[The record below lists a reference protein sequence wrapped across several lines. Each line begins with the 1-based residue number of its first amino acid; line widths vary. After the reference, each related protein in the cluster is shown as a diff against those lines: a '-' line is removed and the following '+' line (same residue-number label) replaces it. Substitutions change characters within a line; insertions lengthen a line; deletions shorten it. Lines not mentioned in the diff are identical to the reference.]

1 MITFFSLFQASD
13 VESGAQFPNQI
24 IWSSGG
30 SKTNKLLLFFYN
42 IL

>member
-24 IWSSGG
+24 I
-30 SKTNKLLLFFYN
+30 
-42 IL
+42 